1 MSVCE
6 KAGCVSTV
14 ESTARAGNGGATVG
28 GFSMKDFLWIDHMD
42 QAI

>member
-6 KAGCVSTV
+6 KAGCVST
-14 ESTARAGNGGATVG
+14 ARAGNGEATVG
-28 GFSMKDFLWIDHMD
+28 GFSMKDFLGIDHMD